1 MSFIIFGGT
10 MENRLKN
17 DISIIGVPLDMGASQ
32 LGTRLG
38 PEAIRIA
45 GLIDRLEAMNYSV
58 EDLGNMVVRGEYNL
72 QRSPENLNHIK
83 IVKDANENL
92 SNIVDRIIKKD
103 RLPLVLGGDHSSV
116 LGTVKGVL
124 NNYEN
129 PGIIYFDAHADINTA
144 ETSPTGNIHG
154 MPIAALMGMGDKRL
168 TKLGEARGV
177 LKPENIVYIGLR
189 DLDPGERE
197 IIRKLNIKA
206 YSVQEIDRTGI
217 EEVMKEAIE
226 YITSNADAIHISFD
240 VDCLDPKVAPGTGVK
255 VLGGLNF
262 REAKIAL
269 ELTSQID
276 NICSV
281 EFVEVNPLLD
291 EMNETAEVATALIG
305 ALFGESQL

>member
-1 MSFIIFGGT
+1 MK
-10 MENRLKN
+10 NRLKRE
-17 DISIIGVPLDMGASQ
+17 ISIIGVPLDMGASQ

-45 GLIDRLEAMNYSV
+45 GLIDRLEAMDYSV
-58 EDLGNMVVRGEYNL
+58 SDLGNININGGYRLEK
-72 QRSPENLNHIK
+72 SADNLNNLD
-83 IVKDANENL
+83 IVVEANENL
-92 SNIVDRIIKKD
+92 SIIVDAILKRN
-103 RLPLVLGGDHSSV
+103 RLPLILGGDHSSV
-116 LGTVKGVL
+116 LGSVKGVL

-129 PGIIYFDAHADINTA
+129 PGIIYFDAHADINT
-144 ETSPTGNIHG
+144 ELTTPTGNIHG
-154 MPIAALMGMGDKRL
+154 MPIASLMGMGDKRL
-168 TKLGEARGV
+168 PEGGEARGV

-197 IIRKLNIKA
+197 IIRKLGIKA
-206 YSVQEIDRTGI
+206 FSVQDIDRLGI
-217 EEVMKEAIE
+217 EEVMNEAMK
-226 YITSNADAIHISFD
+226 YISKDTDAIHISFD

-269 ELTSQID
+269 ELTSQLD
-276 NICSV
+276 NICSI

-291 EMNETAEVATALIG
+291 DQNETAEVATALIC

>member
-1 MSFIIFGGT
+1 MD
-10 MENRLKN
+10 NRLKN

-45 GLIDRLEAMNYSV
+45 GLIDRLEAMDYSI
-58 EDLGNMVVRGEYNL
+58 EDLGNMIVRSEY
-72 QRSPENLNHIK
+72 K
-83 IVKDANENL
+83 IVKSPDKLNHLEIVRDVNDTL
-92 SNIVDRIIKKD
+92 SKIVDRIIKKD
-103 RLPLVLGGDHSSV
+103 RLPLILGGDHSSV
-116 LGTVKGVL
+116 LGSVKGVL
-124 NNYEN
+124 NNYKN
-129 PGIIYFDAHADINTA
+129 PGIIYFDAHADINTDK
-144 ETSPTGNIHG
+144 TTPTGNIHG
-154 MPIAALMGMGDKRL
+154 MPIASLMGMGDKRL
-168 TKLGEARGV
+168 IKVGESRGV

-197 IIRKLNIKA
+197 VIKKLNIKA
-206 YSVQEIDRTGI
+206 YSVQEIDRIGI
-217 EEVMKEAIE
+217 EEVMNEAIE
-226 YITSNADAIHISFD
+226 YVTKDTDAIHISFD

-269 ELTSQID
+269 ELTSQIE

-291 EMNETAEVATALIG
+291 DQNETAEVATALIC